1 MSDNSSQNSYSFVL
15 KSVTP
20 SDIGGII
27 GKNAVGLRKIISESW
42 AMYDKYQ
49 KTDKAVEEPKPKLS
63 FKIEKSKDDENSV
76 TAIIFTESTI
86 MKKFSKKKLEDNI
99 QSFISKKSLIPH
111 TFCVDFPHHLLGSLI
126 GKGASNIK
134 RIVNHSIYDE
144 NKSLLIHEDD
154 ISTAESARL
163 IVKEK
168 SFKDIQV
175 ILKKKNSSYLG
186 WPPDENDD
194 EDEYISIT
202 VTFRSNS
209 KPFKDY
215 SGYLQSIQD
224 SINESIQDIKSR
236 HESDLQEINDCI
248 DNMSFD

>member
-1 MSDNSSQNSYSFVL
+1 MSDNSSQNSYSFIL

-27 GKNAVGLRKIISESW
+27 GKKAVGLRKIISESW
-42 AMYDKYQ
+42 AMYDMYQ
-49 KTDKAVEEPKPKLS
+49 KTYKAVEEPKPKLS

-76 TAIIFTESTI
+76 TAIIFTESAI
-86 MKKFSKKKLEDNI
+86 MKKFSKKKLEDHI

-134 RIVNHSIYDE
+134 KIVNHSIYDE
-144 NKSLLIHEDD
+144 NKSLLINEND

-168 SFKDIQV
+168 TFKDIQA
-175 ILKKKNSSYLG
+175 ILKNKNSSYLG

-194 EDEYISIT
+194 DEYISIT
-202 VTFRSNS
+202 VTFRANSN
-209 KPFKDY
+209 PFKDY
-215 SGYLQSIQD
+215 SDYIQSIQE
-224 SINESIQDIKSR
+224 SINNSIQNIKSKY
-236 HESDLQEINDCI
+236 ESDLQEINHCI
-248 DNMSFD
+248 DDMSFE